1 MKTGIFAVLST
12 LAAAAAVGDVKVAT
26 VDMLLL
32 VRNHPGYESNK
43 TLLKATE
50 SDYQKKL
57 DKIKSDVES
66 IQEEGKKLSEQ
77 ARNPMLSAAAKQKL
91 EKDLV
96 DIQNRFLAGQQRLR
110 AEAMRSQQDLQ
121 DLEARL
127 LKTATAEIRKHVD
140 AFAAANGY
148 DFVFDSAAAVF
159 AKKSFDVTDGIM
171 RKMGVDPAK
180 ARSRDE
186 SK

>member
-1 MKTGIFAVLST
+1 MKIKMMLMALAVSSVSFAGLKI
-12 LAAAAAVGDVKVAT
+12 GK
-26 VDMLLL
+26 VDMLTL

-43 TLLKATE
+43 TLLKTTE

-57 DKIKSDVES
+57 DKIKGEVED

-77 ARNPMLSAAAKQKL
+77 ARNPMISAAARQKL
-91 EKDLV
+91 EKDLIDV
-96 DIQNRFLAGQQRLR
+96 QNRFLAGQQRLR

-127 LKTATAEIRKHVD
+127 LKTATAEIRKTIE
-140 AFAAANGY
+140 AFAKKHGY
-148 DFVFDSAAAVF
+148 DFVLDSAAVMF
-159 AKKSFDVTDGIM
+159 SKEVFDVTDAVL
-171 RKMGVDPAK
+171 REMGVDPQK
-180 ARSRDE
+180 ARGKDE